1 MGRIAA
7 AFGSESE
14 SRLPRL
20 GTRRQPA
27 IIASGL
33 GGSARALFLA
43 ALQQKTGRQVI
54 LLARSN
60 QEIEEIQPDVEFFYN
75 TLNSGSS
82 EQIDRS
88 PVLAIPSSESD
99 PYDGVSPHPDVLEQ
113 RAKALYRAAR
123 AGGGAG
129 PAQAKADRSPG
140 GAGARSS
147 AGGSPHSD
155 APQSDSPRILLAS
168 LRAAAERTV
177 PPEKLKASG
186 LALSVGDEIPL
197 ELLVDLLISS
207 GYLRQEPVTAL
218 GEFSLRGGIL
228 DVFSPSHDAP

>member
-113 RAKALYRAAR
+113 RAMALYRAAR

-147 AGGSPHSD
+147 AGGS
-155 APQSDSPRILLAS
+155 PQSDSPRILLAS

-207 GYLRQEPVTAL
+207 GYLRQEP
-218 GEFSLRGGIL
+218 
-228 DVFSPSHDAP
+228 